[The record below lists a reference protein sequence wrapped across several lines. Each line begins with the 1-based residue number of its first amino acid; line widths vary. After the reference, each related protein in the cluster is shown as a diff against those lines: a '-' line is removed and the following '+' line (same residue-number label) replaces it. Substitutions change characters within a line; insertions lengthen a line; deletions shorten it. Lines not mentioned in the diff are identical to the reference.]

1 MSRKI
6 KAYKHGHIAEQLA
19 AIFLM
24 LKGYRILKRRYKTP
38 VGEIDLVAQK
48 RNTLVLVE
56 VKMRRDPTAA
66 LESITHKNQGR
77 VAQAAQYFLSA
88 HPGYCALDV
97 RFDAIVMGWP
107 FYWRHLDNAWQGRT

>member
-6 KAYKHGHIAEQLA
+6 KAYKRGHMAEQLA
-19 AIFLM
+19 ALYLL

-56 VKMRRDPTAA
+56 VKTRGHAAAA
-66 LESITHKNQGR
+66 LESITYKNQTR
-77 VAQAAQYFLSA
+77 VTQAAQYFLSA
-88 HPGYCALDV
+88 HPGYCSMDV